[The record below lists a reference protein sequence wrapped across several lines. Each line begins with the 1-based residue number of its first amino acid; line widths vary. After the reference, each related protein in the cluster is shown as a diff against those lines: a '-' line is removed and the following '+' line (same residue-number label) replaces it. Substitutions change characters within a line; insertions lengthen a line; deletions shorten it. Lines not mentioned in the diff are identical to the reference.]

1 MQEQSGISRV
11 AVYPCSN
18 MKRNTFSRLV
28 LETPQAFS
36 LIQVGMKEVV
46 GSGFL
51 ILGAGGAAF
60 FVVFEVECFRFM
72 GNENEKKEMIC

>member
-1 MQEQSGISRV
+1 
-11 AVYPCSN
+11 
-18 MKRNTFSRLV
+18 
-28 LETPQAFS
+28 
-36 LIQVGMKEVV
+36 MKEMV

-51 ILGAGGAAF
+51 ILGAGGSAF